1 MERVID
7 CHIAVGFGAATA
19 TSLGLVSG
27 GTVPG
32 STSGTSIAAGYV
44 GESLTA
50 SAGTT
55 FIGTTE
61 TDLVSL
67 TLTTGVWL
75 VSATSF
81 SDGNTGVIGS
91 QAKLYVKGSNSNI
104 RAVDSLSAYDDGAT
118 GVRMATSLTF
128 APRVVVIAS
137 GDANKNILVRSY
149 TVAGTGGFS
158 GYISAARIG

>member
-1 MERVID
+1 M
-7 CHIAVGFGAATA
+7 
-19 TSLGLVSG
+19 SLKLPPGNY
-27 GTVPG
+27 PG
-32 STSGTSIAAGYV
+32 STAGTSISAGSV

-55 FIGTTE
+55 IIGTTE

-149 TVAGTGGFS
+149 TVAGTSGFS
-158 GYISAARIG
+158 GYISATRIA